1 MEMASDRGSGAVTA
15 GERRMWPS
23 ARLAPAAPDGRFFNR
38 DLSWLDFNRRVLEL
52 ASDDV
57 PLLERAKLFAI
68 VASNLDEFFA
78 VRMAT
83 LERMVAVGHSR
94 RLPDGRTAAETL
106 SEARHEITALQLAQ
120 DQLWL
125 EDLQP
130 ALASE
135 RIRVASVAN
144 LCQAHQ
150 LPRLRRRFEREIEP
164 LLTPIAIGPAAPLPH
179 LRSCALNV
187 AALVDE
193 KRGPR
198 RLVHVNVPETLPRF
212 LEICAGVWVALED
225 VIVHFLPRL
234 LGSGAIESSS
244 VFRITRDADLP
255 IPSDAGDFIAA
266 VDSALRERRT
276 GAVVRLETSVGADF
290 QLAELL
296 KGEIGV
302 ADDKV
307 YESKAP
313 LGLRDVLELT
323 EIERPDLKNPVWR
336 PVTPEAFVDRG
347 SAALIEQIRRRPV
360 LVHHPYQSFDS
371 SVLGFAAAARDPR
384 VAALK
389 ATVYRTGDCSGILAS
404 LIETAGE
411 RKQATAFVELK
422 ARFDERRNIEWAR
435 QLRDAGVDVV
445 YGVPGLKVHAKLT
458 LLVRLEPDGARRYAH
473 IGTGNY
479 HASNAGSYEDLSL
492 FTADEDI
499 TADVADVFN
508 ALTGQARPSGFRKLL
523 VGPWFLR
530 EGLLAEIGRVRRAAI
545 AGERAR
551 IRIKVNSLVDPEI
564 VDALYHASQA
574 GVTVEVVT
582 RGICTL
588 RPGVPGT
595 SDRITVRSVL
605 GRFLEHSRIFIFE
618 AGDGTTAWIGSADL
632 MPRNLDE
639 RVEVLAPVESREL
652 RGELSAIVDA
662 LLNDTRFSWE
672 LGTGGAWH
680 RRRPVAGAR
689 PVSAQELLMARA
701 SQRAVQEWEQEAHFQ
716 PNRKEHHVRQLV
728 H

>member
-1 MEMASDRGSGAVTA
+1 MASDRGSEAVTA
-15 GERRMWPS
+15 EERRMRQF
-23 ARLAPAAPDGRFFNR
+23 ARRAPAAADGRLFNR

-57 PLLERAKLFAI
+57 PLLERVKLFAI

-83 LERMVAVGHSR
+83 LERMVAVGNSR
-94 RLPDGRTAAETL
+94 RLPDGRSAAETL
-106 SEARHEITALQLAQ
+106 SHARREIAALQLAQ

-150 LPRLRRRFEREIEP
+150 LPRLRQRFKREIEP
-164 LLTPIAIGPAAPLPH
+164 LLTPIAIGPSAPLPH

-187 AALVDE
+187 AALVHGTS
-193 KRGPR
+193 GPR

-212 LEICAGVWVALED
+212 LEVCSGVWVAVED
-225 VIVHFLPRL
+225 VILRFLPCV
-234 LGSGAIESSS
+234 LGRGTTRASAI
-244 VFRITRDADLP
+244 FRITRDADLP
-255 IPSDAGDFIAA
+255 IASDADDLMGA
-266 VDSALRERRT
+266 VDAGLRQRRS
-276 GAVVRLETSVGADF
+276 GAVVRLETNVDADPKL
-290 QLAELL
+290 LALL
-296 KGEIGV
+296 KREIGV
-302 ADDKV
+302 EEEKL
-307 YESKAP
+307 YGSKAP
-313 LGLRDVLELT
+313 LGLRDLLVMT
-323 EIERPDLKNPVWR
+323 ETDRPDLKNPKWS
-336 PVTPEAFVDRG
+336 PVTPRAFAADGSEAVLAR
-347 SAALIEQIRRRPV
+347 IRRRSV
-360 LVHHPYQSFDS
+360 LVHHPYHSFDA
-371 SVLGFAAAARDPR
+371 SVVGFASTARDPR

-389 ATVYRTGDCSGILAS
+389 ATVYRTGDSSGVLAS
-404 LIETAGE
+404 LIETAAEG
-411 RKQATAFVELK
+411 KQAVALVELR
-422 ARFDERRNIEWAR
+422 ARFDERRNVEWAR
-435 QLRDAGVDVV
+435 ELRHSGVSVV
-445 YGVPGLKVHAKLT
+445 YGVPGLKVHAKLA
-458 LLVRLEPDGARRYAH
+458 LLLRNEPGGPRRYVH

-479 HASNAGSYEDLSL
+479 HASNACSYEDLSL
-492 FTADEDI
+492 FTADEAI
-499 TADVADVFN
+499 AADVAEVFN
-508 ALTGQARPSGFRKLL
+508 AVTSQTRPTSFRKLL

-530 EGLLAEIGRVRRAAI
+530 DGLLAEIQSVSRAVA
-545 AGERAR
+545 AGESGR

-564 VDALYHASQA
+564 IDALYAASQT

-588 RPGVPGT
+588 RPGVRGM
-595 SDRITVRSVL
+595 SDGITVRSVL
-605 GRFLEHSRIFIFE
+605 GRFLEHSRILTFE
-618 AGDGTTAWIGSADL
+618 SGRRTTTWIGSADL
-632 MPRNLDE
+632 MPRNLDD
-639 RVEVLAPVESREL
+639 RIEVLAPLEDVGLQTEL
-652 RGELSAIVDA
+652 AAVLDA

-672 LGTGGAWH
+672 LGSDGAWH
-680 RRRPVAGAR
+680 RRRPVTGAR